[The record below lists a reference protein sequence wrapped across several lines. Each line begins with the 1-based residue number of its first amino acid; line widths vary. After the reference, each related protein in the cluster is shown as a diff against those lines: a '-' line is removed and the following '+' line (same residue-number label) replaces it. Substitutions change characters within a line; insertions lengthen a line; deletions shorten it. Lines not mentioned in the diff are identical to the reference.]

1 MLFDDGVGAADGGL
15 FDLDFSLFDALLME
29 LLREI
34 DGDFEIELS
43 RDDFDG
49 VFSFSTLF
57 SGEFSFDSFS
67 LLALRSLYFDMDAKF
82 ELPLLPLL

>member
-1 MLFDDGVGAADGGL
+1 M
-15 FDLDFSLFDALLME
+15 DFSLFDVLLLIE

-49 VFSFSTLF
+49 VFSFSMLF
-57 SGEFSFDSFS
+57 SGEFSFESLSFFEIPV
-67 LLALRSLYFDMDAKF
+67 LYFDNDAIF
-82 ELPLLPLL
+82 ELLLLLLLLVV

>member
-1 MLFDDGVGAADGGL
+1 MLFGDGTDGGL
-15 FDLDFSLFDALLME
+15 FDFDFSLFDALLIE

-57 SGEFSFDSFS
+57 SGELSFASLSLFGAVQYFDS
-67 LLALRSLYFDMDAKF
+67 DVMF
-82 ELPLLPLL
+82 ELLLYRV

>member
-1 MLFDDGVGAADGGL
+1 MLFGDCTDGDGGL
-15 FDLDFSLFDALLME
+15 FDLDLSLFDALLIE

-49 VFSFSTLF
+49 VFSFSMLF
-57 SGEFSFDSFS
+57 SGELSFES
-67 LLALRSLYFDMDAKF
+67 LSLFEVAQYFESDVIF
-82 ELPLLPLL
+82 EPLL

>member
-1 MLFDDGVGAADGGL
+1 ML
-15 FDLDFSLFDALLME
+15 LLIE

-49 VFSFSTLF
+49 VFSFSRLF
-57 SGEFSFDSFS
+57 SGEFSFKSFS
-67 LLALRSLYFDMDAKF
+67 ILAVLSLYFDIDAIF
-82 ELPLLPLL
+82 ELLPLLL